1 MSYLFVDDCDFTT
14 CFLYPYQVHFLEQ
27 TAIKSKPRV
36 KIKAVCTGW
45 TRMEEAIP
53 THSRLIVI

>member
-27 TAIKSKPRV
+27 TTIKSKPRV
-36 KIKAVCTGW
+36 KLKAVYTGW

-53 THSRLIVI
+53 THSRPIVI